1 MVRFGAS
8 AQAPVGGIRW
18 WYWCMRHGWRPCTK
32 NSRRIFPIAVR
43 IHASSRLRGHLRAWG
58 REASLGS
65 PRGGMRHRKCS
76 ESDPI
81 GHGGGLRHGPRPVP
95 GTRRRSFGGDSGDHE
110 SKVCTLLND
119 VDRGSH
125 VELLVGG
132 GVGHGRFARRGFMRR
147 VAEAG
152 HESDGFLVDS
162 RDFLAKPVEG
172 WTSGEKS
179 ATLRPPV
186 RVPFRTIA

>member
-1 MVRFGAS
+1 
-8 AQAPVGGIRW
+8 
-18 WYWCMRHGWRPCTK
+18 
-32 NSRRIFPIAVR
+32 
-43 IHASSRLRGHLRAWG
+43 
-58 REASLGS
+58 
-65 PRGGMRHRKCS
+65 
-76 ESDPI
+76 
-81 GHGGGLRHGPRPVP
+81 
-95 GTRRRSFGGDSGDHE
+95 
-110 SKVCTLLND
+110 
-119 VDRGSH
+119 
-125 VELLVGG
+125 
-132 GVGHGRFARRGFMRR
+132 MRR